1 MNLRMKLNY
10 TITIVLLI
18 IFKTTTAQI
27 VSINKIN
34 ERRST
39 SEGSF
44 DNRCEIE
51 FKVSGD
57 EARKYKFVK
66 VSKISTIKDDQGLE
80 LTKENNF
87 LKYEPI
93 DNDAIKI
100 ETKIP
105 SRKSIV
111 LKEITGEIILY
122 NPTVDNGAII
132 SVPDYEKRTNTNL
145 VPNSTGFQLIYLT
158 KTSAEQFVKEQQQKK
173 EDEIKKLPEPARKMA
188 EEIVKAFDSFSS
200 ISDSPNEL
208 TFLIQGDESKFVDLY
223 FEDENGKKIQRNGF
237 TGYGNL
243 KTYSFREKPKSNW
256 KLFLNIESDT
266 SIKKIPFS
274 LTNVELP

>member
-1 MNLRMKLNY
+1 MKLNY
-10 TITIVLLI
+10 TITLVLLV
-18 IFKTTTAQI
+18 IFNATNAQT
-27 VSINKIN
+27 VSVNKIN

-39 SEGSF
+39 SDGSF

-66 VSKISTIKDDQGLE
+66 ISKITTIKDDQGIE
-80 LTKENNF
+80 LMKENNF
-87 LKYEPI
+87 LKYEAI
-93 DNDAIKI
+93 DNEAKVKI

-105 SRKSIV
+105 SRKSMV
-111 LKEITGEIILY
+111 LKEIIGELILY

-132 SVPDYEKRTNTNL
+132 SVTDYEKRTNVNL
-145 VPNSTGFQLIYLT
+145 VPNGVGFQLIYLT

-173 EDEIKKLPEPARKMA
+173 TDEIKKLPEPARKMA
-188 EEIVKAFDSFSS
+188 EEIIKAFDSFSS
-200 ISDSPNEL
+200 ISDNPNEL
-208 TFLIQGDESKFVDLY
+208 TFLIQGDESKFVDLC

-237 TGYGNL
+237 SGFGNL
-243 KTYSFREKPKSNW
+243 ITYSFREKPKSNW
-256 KLFLNIESDT
+256 KLLLNIESDK

-274 LTNVELP
+274 LTNIELP